1 MIYMLMVFLVGLFL
15 SAFFSGSETGFYRAT
30 RVRVALDGLSGDLVS
45 RVLLWLTNNPTL
57 FVATALVGNNV
68 ANYLTSLAIVMAS
81 QRLFGNGPSV
91 ADLIAPV
98 IMAPIVFIYGELLPK
113 NLYFHA
119 PNRLLRRG
127 GLLFVVFGVLC
138 APIVALLWLMG
149 RLLELVIGQSP
160 EGVRLR
166 LARNELQQ
174 VFAESEAI
182 GLLCPIQQ
190 QLAQAVFA
198 VANEPVARH
207 CIPMSRMTTIT
218 EKTTR
223 EEALDR
229 ARRRQSHV
237 ILIMSGRPARPT
249 AYMRTADLE
258 LDSGDWQQK
267 VRPLSKLRHTETH
280 IGALIRLHSRQ
291 ELMAEVTNARG
302 NTLGVVTKTRLLD
315 PLLGDS

>member
-1 MIYMLMVFLVGLFL
+1 MQVVTPADTDEEEDLMFQLRADRARGVGNMIYMLMVFLVGLFL

-81 QRLFGNGPSV
+81 QRLFGNDPSV

-149 RLLELVIGQSP
+149 R
-160 EGVRLR
+160 
-166 LARNELQQ
+166 
-174 VFAESEAI
+174 FAGA
-182 GLLCPIQQ
+182 GDWPI
-190 QLAQAVFA
+190 
-198 VANEPVARH
+198 
-207 CIPMSRMTTIT
+207 
-218 EKTTR
+218 
-223 EEALDR
+223 
-229 ARRRQSHV
+229 ARRCATS
-237 ILIMSGRPARPT
+237 SG
-249 AYMRTADLE
+249 
-258 LDSGDWQQK
+258 SQ
-267 VRPLSKLRHTETH
+267 
-280 IGALIRLHSRQ
+280 
-291 ELMAEVTNARG
+291 
-302 NTLGVVTKTRLLD
+302 
-315 PLLGDS
+315 